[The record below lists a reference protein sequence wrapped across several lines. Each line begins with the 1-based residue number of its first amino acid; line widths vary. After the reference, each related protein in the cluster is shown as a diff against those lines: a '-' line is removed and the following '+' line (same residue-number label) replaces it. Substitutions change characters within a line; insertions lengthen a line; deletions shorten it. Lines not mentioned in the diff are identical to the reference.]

1 MTIYINEVQLY
12 CSHEEDD
19 GSVLCDQ
26 SVTLRPKECAVVLND
41 GHEHVYRAFI
51 DQAFDIGWIVA
62 TFGGKVFCPNHD
74 DGEMI

>member
-1 MTIYINEVQLY
+1 MTVYINEVQLY

-19 GSVLCDQ
+19 GSFCDQ
-26 SVTLRPKECAVVLND
+26 SVTLRPEECVVVLAD
-41 GHEHVYRAFI
+41 LPHVYRAFI
-51 DQAFDIGWIVA
+51 DQAFGIGWIVA